1 MPDLDRER
9 RHPFLKRQEWWPISD
24 ADLKRAQLHA
34 EVVLAQRGDR
44 SNAAPMRGGDDEN
57 VVGFLGELIYGRT
70 ISREPHAPVPGGDG
84 GQDFPGVNVRARV
97 LRGKFPPRLYVT
109 ARTLER
115 HPETLAY
122 VLVALDLENHEAAVL
137 GWATRD
143 DVAAAPIDN
152 EVHTPAHAIKGH
164 QLRSLPVVLP

>member
-1 MPDLDRER
+1 M
-9 RHPFLKRQEWWPISD
+9 
-24 ADLKRAQLHA
+24 
-34 EVVLAQRGDR
+34 RGDR
-44 SNAAPMRGGDDEN
+44 LDD
-57 VVGFLGELIYGRT
+57 VVGFLGELVYGRS
-70 ISREPHAPVPGGDG
+70 IGCEPHEPIPGGDNG
-84 GQDFPGVNVRARV
+84 EDFPGVNVRARV

-109 ARTLER
+109 PRTLER

-143 DVAAAPIDN
+143 DVAAAPIDQ